1 MDREKDIEYT
11 IVMDPGYL
19 GPAEE
24 SRDTGAE
31 APEKGAASD
40 RKAADRLYSEY
51 EKMCYKL
58 PTVLDADDA
67 YPHSY
72 QWRIVDKYAPSK
84 LKVVE
89 EALSLGVKIA
99 DTEAYA
105 SYVEEVKASGIEL
118 DPWE

>member
-1 MDREKDIEYT
+1 MDKEKDIEYT
-11 IVMDPGYL
+11 IVMDPSYL
-19 GPAEE
+19 GPTEE
-24 SRDTGAE
+24 GMNTDVESIREGDAF
-31 APEKGAASD
+31 D
-40 RKAADRLYSEY
+40 RKAADHLYSEY

-72 QWRIVDKYAPSK
+72 QWRIVDRYTPSK
-84 LKVVE
+84 IKVVE
-89 EALSLGVKIA
+89 EALSRGVKIA

-105 SYVEEVKASGIEL
+105 LYLEEVKNSGVEL

>member
-1 MDREKDIEYT
+1 MDKEKDIDYT
-11 IVMDPGYL
+11 IVMDPSYFELTEVSGD
-19 GPAEE
+19 PDVEVAEE
-24 SRDTGAE
+24 GVS
-31 APEKGAASD
+31 SD

-105 SYVEEVKASGIEL
+105 SYVEEVKTSGVEL